1 MNRSIGCVCHGIV
14 ADELPHPQQRLPLPT
29 NDPDPEAQRGG
40 GWAWPDLSLA
50 DKEVQIQQMRPTISP
65 SQPPSPTP
73 VINAGPDEANH
84 AASAPMGSQG
94 SISTRFGEI
103 PSNLFFCLFELAVS
117 CFLYISILISQN

>member
-1 MNRSIGCVCHGIV
+1 MV

-29 NDPDPEAQRGG
+29 NDPDPEAQPGG

-65 SQPPSPTP
+65 SQLPSPTP

-84 AASAPMGSQG
+84 AASAPTGAQQG